1 MTAHPHNAG
10 CAVFFILPIL
20 DLNHEIHS
28 ISHEVKSYIIF
39 LSSSA
44 IKKNYLENK
53 YALSMEEI
61 REAPV
66 TVSGKLRKLGPG
78 FILSAAVVGSGEL
91 IATTTLGA
99 KAGYVTFWV
108 IIVSCLV
115 KVTLQIEF
123 GKHAIYSGETV
134 MAAFNRLPGPRFG
147 RANWSIWVWLFIQL
161 FKLLQ
166 VGGII
171 GGVGIALN
179 MIFPVL
185 SVNAWMAMAAVSA
198 SMLVYRGQYRFIE
211 KISLIMIAM
220 FTLLTMASLW
230 SLQFTDFAITWSNFA
245 EGLSFS
251 LPAGVVGVAL
261 AAFGITGVGG
271 DEIMYYNYWCLEK
284 GYARYTGPYEDSE
297 EWNQR
302 ARGWISVMYW
312 DALLSM
318 VVYTVVTAAF
328 YLLGASIL
336 HDMGHIPEG
345 YETIETLSYIYTETL
360 GPWARTIY
368 LIGAFVAL
376 YSTVFAALASW
387 TRIFSDTFGQ
397 VGWIRFDDPVIR
409 RRSIAVMAWVFPLIW
424 SLLYVFIE
432 LPVMMILIGGF
443 STSILLLIVV
453 FAAYRFRYFRMPKSL
468 ESGIFY
474 DVALWVSIIAILG
487 VGVYSVVKVF

>member
-1 MTAHPHNAG
+1 M
-10 CAVFFILPIL
+10 
-20 DLNHEIHS
+20 
-28 ISHEVKSYIIF
+28 
-39 LSSSA
+39 
-44 IKKNYLENK
+44 ENK
-53 YALSMEEI
+53 YALTVEEI
-61 REAPV
+61 RKPPV
-66 TVSGKLRKLGPG
+66 TLMRKWRELGPG

-99 KAGYVTFWV
+99 KAGFIAFWV
-108 IIVSCLV
+108 ILVSCLV
-115 KVTLQIEF
+115 KVTLQMEF

-134 MAAFNRLPGPRFG
+134 MAAFNKLPGPRLG

-166 VGGII
+166 VGGIV

-179 MIFPVL
+179 MIFPILPVWG
-185 SVNAWMAMAAVSA
+185 WMSIAAVTA
-198 SMLVYRGQYRFIE
+198 SLLVYRGQYRTIE
-211 KISLIMIAM
+211 KIALSMIGIFTSLTI
-220 FTLLTMASLW
+220 ASLF
-230 SLQFTDFAITWSNFA
+230 SVQFTNFALTWDNLA

-284 GYARYTGPYEDSE
+284 GYARFTGPYQATP

-312 DALLSM
+312 DAFLSM
-318 VVYTVVTAAF
+318 VVYTIVTAAF
-328 YLLGASIL
+328 YLLGAAIL
-336 HDMGHIPEG
+336 HDLGRLPEG

-360 GPWARTIY
+360 GPWARSIY
-368 LIGAFVAL
+368 LLGAFVAL

-397 VGWIRFDDPVIR
+397 IGWIRFNDPAER
-409 RRSIAVMAWVFPLIW
+409 KRCIAVLAWVFPAIW

-432 LPVMMILIGGF
+432 LPVLMILIGGF

-453 FAAYRFRYFRMPKSL
+453 FAAYRFRYYRLPEAL
-468 ESGIFY
+468 RPGRFY
-474 DVALWVSIIAILG
+474 DICLWISILAILG
-487 VGVYSVVKVF
+487 VGVYSVAKVI